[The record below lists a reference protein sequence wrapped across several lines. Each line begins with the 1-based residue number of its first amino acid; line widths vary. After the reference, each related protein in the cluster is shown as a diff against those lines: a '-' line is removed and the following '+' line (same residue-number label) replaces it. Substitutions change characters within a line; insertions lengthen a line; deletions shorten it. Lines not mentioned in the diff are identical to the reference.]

1 LLGRHPL
8 VKTLLSLRGN
18 PRACVYTEPL
28 WGIPYSLYSP
38 YASVYMLALGVGDAR
53 IGLIASVGLAFSTV
67 CALVGGAITDK
78 LGRRRTTL
86 LFDLVSW
93 SLPCLF
99 WASSTGFA
107 MFLLAAIVNSL
118 YRIPQTSW
126 TCQLVEDADETQ
138 LVPIFTWVYVAGLL
152 SAFFSPLAGLLVQR
166 YSLVPTVRGLYV
178 LAFVMMT
185 AKFVVLYR
193 TSSETRRGIERM
205 AETRGKPL
213 SSLLVGYGAVLRQIL
228 RRRETLVTLGIMVVM
243 SICLMITTTFW
254 SIYVTQKLAIPA
266 EHIAIF
272 PFARSVVMLVV
283 IFVVA
288 PRLRSTRLRMPLLAG
303 CLGLILSQSLL
314 VIMPPRSYVLLLVS
328 VALEACS
335 VALLNPL
342 IDSLVTLTVS
352 VRERARV
359 MAILTTIVVV
369 VTSPFGF
376 IAGQLS
382 RMNRTLPF
390 ALDIVLFSI
399 GALLVLRVERSP
411 EKNG

>member
-1 LLGRHPL
+1 LQ
-8 VKTLLSLRGN
+8 
-18 PRACVYTEPL
+18 
-28 WGIPYSLYSP
+28 
-38 YASVYMLALGVGDAR
+38 
-53 IGLIASVGLAFSTV
+53 TV
-67 CALVGGAITDK
+67 CALIGGAITDK

-93 SLPCLF
+93 SLPCLL

-126 TCQLVEDADETQ
+126 TCQLVEDADESQ

-152 SAFFSPLAGLLVQR
+152 SAFVSPLAGLLVQR
-166 YSLVPTVRGLYV
+166 FSLVPTVRGLYV

-193 TSSETRRGIERM
+193 TSSETRRGAMRM
-205 AETRGKPL
+205 AETHGKPL
-213 SSLLVGYGAVLRQIL
+213 SSLLGGYGAVLRQIL
-228 RRRETLVTLGIMVVM
+228 QRRETLVTLGIMVVM

-254 SIYVTQKLAIPA
+254 SIYVTQKLHIPTA
-266 EHIAIF
+266 HIAIF
-272 PFARSVVMLVV
+272 PFARSVVMLIV

-288 PRLRSTRLRMPLLAG
+288 PRLRSTRLRMPLLVG
-303 CLGLILSQSLL
+303 WFGLILSQSLL
-314 VIMPPRSYVLLLVS
+314 VVMPPKSYVLLLVS
-328 VALEACS
+328 VGLEACS

-342 IDSLVTLTVS
+342 IDSLVTLTVD

-359 MAILTTIVVV
+359 MAILTTIVIV
-369 VTSPFGF
+369 VTSPFGL

-382 RMNRTLPF
+382 RHHRVLPF
-390 ALDIVLFSI
+390 VLDVVLFSI
-399 GALLVLRVERSP
+399 GALLVLQVERARPMSSQTRP
-411 EKNG
+411 VARAS